1 MIALLYT
8 AVVLCNISQSTMS
21 KLNRGGDAI
30 RFNFFK
36 GGAACL
42 VFFSIFLFSREEF
55 HLPTMLYG
63 ALQGVLLAI
72 ANQLGYKALQLGPM
86 ALTSMLVKFS
96 LIIPFLFGILRLG
109 ETPSIFALVAL
120 LLLLTSLVFLNLR
133 RRGGDDNRPSLKWAL
148 CTLVTLLANGFCEV
162 VTTMHQRAFPEQ
174 FEYGYTAWTTVS
186 CLLIFSVLA
195 LYGGKLKREY
205 VTKSGDLL
213 ACGAGIVNTL
223 SSFFTV
229 FLAAC
234 SPASVLY
241 PLLAATTMLGAL
253 LVGRLVF
260 RERLS
265 ALQLTGFAI
274 GVLSVIFFNL

>member
-8 AVVLCNISQSTMS
+8 AVVLCYMSQSTMS

-36 GGAACL
+36 GLAGCL
-42 VFFSIFLFSREEF
+42 VFFSVFLFSREGF

-63 ALQGVLLAI
+63 AVQGVLFAV
-72 ANQLGYKALQLGPM
+72 ADQLGYKALQTGPM

-96 LIIPFLFGILRLG
+96 LIIPFLFGIIRLG
-109 ETPSIFALVAL
+109 ESPSVFAYIGL
-120 LLLLTSLVFLNLR
+120 LLLLAALVFLNLR
-133 RRGGDDNRPSLKWAL
+133 TSGDRDKRPSLKWAL
-148 CTLVTLLANGFCEV
+148 CTLATLLANGFCEI
-162 VTTMHQRAFPEQ
+162 VTTMHQRAFPAQ
-174 FEYGYTAWTTVS
+174 FEYGYIAWTTVF
-186 CLLIFSVLA
+186 CLLIFSALA
-195 LYGGKLKREY
+195 LRCGKLRGEYHTKR
-205 VTKSGDLL
+205 GDLL

-241 PLLAATTMLGAL
+241 PLLSVTTMLGAL
-253 LVGRLVF
+253 LVGRFVF

-265 ALQLTGFAI
+265 AFQLTGFTL
-274 GVLSVIFFNL
+274 GVFSVVLFNL